1 MSDVEG
7 KLLLVVLLVKLG
19 DLKIGVYD
27 PIRSVLASQGCEGA
41 DIPFLNLAWSNIIR
55 TPAAVI
61 VVVVDVQIV
70 SIRHLLSKV
79 GNARDYD
86 E

>member
-41 DIPFLNLAWSNIIR
+41 DIPFLCLPGGNVVWT
-55 TPAAVI
+55 TPAVVAVI
-61 VVVVDVQIV
+61 VNIQIV